1 MKNTHTPNLQDVHFH
16 LANLKTDFAR
26 IIIDYNKNPSIVFAM
41 ESLTAK
47 ASLVE
52 QIVKTYDNKNF
63 KSLSNEINSIL
74 LTDNELHG
82 INVQIY
88 KQAKGCKIDFAKFAK
103 ISFPI

>member
-1 MKNTHTPNLQDVHFH
+1 MKNTHTPNLQDVNLH

-26 IIIDYNKNPSIVFAM
+26 LMIDYNKNPSIVFAM

-52 QIVKTYDNKNF
+52 QIVNTYDSKNF
-63 KSLSNEINSIL
+63 KSLTNEINATL
-74 LTDNELHG
+74 LKDSELHG
-82 INVQIY
+82 INVRIF
-88 KQAKGCKIDFAKFAK
+88 KQAKGSEIDFAKFAI